1 MGGYQMTITK
11 NFYKTFSDLA
21 CELMNQR
28 QMSIYSSKFSK
39 REFTRHQLLTLL
51 LLKTYVG
58 KGYRHFTQF
67 LEISKI
73 PEWLK
78 LRKIPH
84 YTTLQK
90 FASRQMVSELEKF
103 LFASAKL
110 AKNNCQRMG
119 IDATGMSLMHASK
132 HYEKRI
138 GQLVRKR
145 NFMKCALMAD
155 LDNQLVYS
163 VKMRVKTRN
172 DNLDFVPLW
181 NKVKKEPFKWFYMD
195 RGYDSDLNHGLVFQ
209 EGKTSFGCLKNL
221 HIPIWRTQGQYRKKA
236 KRIRKHKKKN
246 WRALIETINSVIK
259 RMFDNVIHAKNLHT
273 MKVEMY
279 LKLVTYNLY
288 RLISRNLL
296 NVNFLYAVIR
306 ALFLELLCLRYREM
320 SMQC

>member
-1 MGGYQMTITK
+1 
-11 NFYKTFSDLA
+11 
-21 CELMNQR
+21 MNQR

-51 LLKTYVG
+51 LLKTYIG
-58 KGYRHFTQF
+58 KGYRNFIEV
-67 LEISKI
+67 LEMSRI
-73 PEWLK
+73 PQWLK

-90 FASRQMVSELEKF
+90 FASRQMIAELEGF

-110 AKNNCQRMG
+110 AKNSCQRMA
-119 IDATGMSLMHASK
+119 IDATGMSLIHASK

-155 LDNQLVYS
+155 MDNQLVYS
-163 VKMRVKTRN
+163 VKMRVKSRN

-195 RGYDSDLNHGLVFQ
+195 RGYDSNLNHGLVFQ

-221 HIPIWRTQGQYRKKA
+221 HIPIWKTQGHYRKKA

-296 NVNFLYAVIR
+296 KSGFFYAVFK
-306 ALFLELLCLRYREM
+306 ALFLELLWRRSCDMVEK
-320 SMQC
+320 C